1 MNLPPVLARSLPW
14 LLGGL
19 IVAALV
25 AAIDP
30 AAVAGAL
37 QQAALGRYIPLAIL
51 FLLVWYL
58 LETHNLQRVFRRFQV
73 HAPFPELLAV
83 RGYTYLLMIVNY
95 ALGVGAIG
103 LYLRN
108 RRGVPAPRAA
118 GLLLFF
124 MMAEMLA
131 LGLLAGAGATF
142 VQGEARGYALVTAGA
157 ILGGALLG
165 VPLIRR
171 LAWRPAL
178 ARWLEVFAV
187 ARIGAWLATIA
198 DRSLY
203 FLTFVLFF
211 YLAMPAFG
219 LQVPFADLL
228 CLVPLL
234 FIIINLPVTAAGLGT
249 LQAGVLLLFAPY
261 GEPATLLAFSVCY
274 SATIII
280 GRLPLGLWPLACRRP
295 ILRQVTTTPRGSR
308 S

>member
-1 MNLPPVLARSLPW
+1 MRLLPILKRVLPW

-25 AAIDP
+25 AAVDP
-30 AAVAGAL
+30 AAVAEAL
-37 QQAALGRYIPLAIL
+37 QQAALARYIPLAVL

-58 LETHNLQRVFRRFQV
+58 LETHNLQRLFRRFQV
-73 HAPFPELLAV
+73 YTPFPELLAV

-95 ALGVGAIG
+95 ALGVGGIG

-124 MMAEMLA
+124 MLAELLA
-131 LGLLAGAGATF
+131 LGLLAGAGAIF
-142 VQGEARGYALVTAGA
+142 VDGDARGYALMTAGT

-165 VPLIRR
+165 VPVARR
-171 LAWRPAL
+171 LARRPAL
-178 ARWLEVFAV
+178 GQLLEPFA
-187 ARIGAWLATIA
+187 AAGAGAWLATIG
-198 DRSLY
+198 DRAIY

-219 LQVPFADLL
+219 LRVPIADLL

-249 LQAGVLLLFAPY
+249 MQAGVLLLFAPY
-261 GEPATLLAFSVCY
+261 GAPATLLAFSVCY

-280 GRLPLGLWPLACRRP
+280 GRLPLGLWPLVYRRP
-295 ILRQVTTTPRGSR
+295 ILRQAATLRGHQL
-308 S
+308 